1 MIAGFF
7 IDRPIFAS
15 VISIVLVL
23 CGGVAALTLPTT
35 QYPDITPPTIEV
47 STVYPGAN
55 AELVRDTIAAPIEQ
69 QVSGVERALSL
80 SSQCT
85 NDGRYRLTVT
95 FEPGTDLNMAQV
107 LTQVRVT
114 LAMPILPD
122 LVQREGVAV
131 LKKSPAAMMIV
142 NFTAAK
148 DASGAPLYD
157 EIFLSNYAT
166 IQIRDELLRVEG
178 VGDIDFIGQR
188 DYSMRVWLDPEKM
201 AAVGLSAGD
210 IRTALEKQNY
220 QIAAG
225 SVGQQPAPTGQAFQ
239 IPLSALGRL
248 VTVAEFG
255 AIIVKEA
262 GTESGDVASAIV
274 RLEDVGR
281 VELGA
286 QFYDQICRLD
296 GQPSVGMNIYQLPG
310 SNAIAAA
317 AAVREKL

>member
-1 MIAGFF
+1 MIARFF

-69 QVSGVERALSL
+69 QVSGVENAISL

-131 LKKSPAAMMIV
+131 LKKSPAAMMII

-148 DASGAPLYD
+148 DASGRPLYD
-157 EIFLSNYAT
+157 EVFLSNYAT
-166 IQIRDELLRVEG
+166 IQTA
-178 VGDIDFIGQR
+178 QR
-188 DYSMRVWLDPEKM
+188 SGRGPRGRRGRSSRSCGPLP
-201 AAVGLSAGD
+201 A
-210 IRTALEKQNY
+210 
-220 QIAAG
+220 AAG
-225 SVGQQPAPTGQAFQ
+225 APRS
-239 IPLSALGRL
+239 PR
-248 VTVAEFG
+248 
-255 AIIVKEA
+255 A
-262 GTESGDVASAIV
+262 G
-274 RLEDVGR
+274 
-281 VELGA
+281 
-286 QFYDQICRLD
+286 
-296 GQPSVGMNIYQLPG
+296 P
-310 SNAIAAA
+310 
-317 AAVREKL
+317 

>member
-1 MIAGFF
+1 MIARFF
-7 IDRPIFAS
+7 IQRPIFAS

-23 CGGVAALTLPTT
+23 CGGVASFTLPTT

-47 STVYPGAN
+47 ATVYPGAN

-69 QVSGVERALSL
+69 QVSGVERAMSL

-95 FEPGTDLNMAQV
+95 FAPGTDLNMAQV

-114 LAMPILPD
+114 LAMPILPE

-148 DASGAPLYD
+148 DSTGTPLYD
-157 EIFLSNYAT
+157 ETFLSNYAT

-188 DYSMRVWLDPEKM
+188 DYSMRIWLDPEKM
-201 AAVGLSAGD
+201 AAVGLSAAD
-210 IRTALEKQNY
+210 IRAALENQNF
-220 QIAAG
+220 QVAAG
-225 SVGQQPAPTGQAFQ
+225 NVGQQPAPAGQAF
-239 IPLSALGRL
+239 
-248 VTVAEFG
+248 
-255 AIIVKEA
+255 
-262 GTESGDVASAIV
+262 
-274 RLEDVGR
+274 
-281 VELGA
+281 
-286 QFYDQICRLD
+286 
-296 GQPSVGMNIYQLPG
+296 
-310 SNAIAAA
+310 
-317 AAVREKL
+317 